1 MISFTVV
8 YSAARV
14 TQSTLAKNARTD
26 IGGFFLV
33 HLTMVVF
40 KYLSEKANASAED
53 AFFNQRQL

>member
-33 HLTMVVF
+33 HLTML
-40 KYLSEKANASAED
+40 YLSEKANASAED